1 MSRSSRESV
10 VTLRKARPQARGI
23 ATRRSVLQA
32 AESLFAR
39 RGYEATGMA
48 DVAARAGV
56 GVGTLYHHFPDK
68 RSLLLALID
77 FWGDR
82 ELAQNRSELDFE
94 RYLGDDPRRAIAD
107 DLDARYREL
116 RRDGGLYLV
125 LLELGERDPE
135 VRSRLARIQQV
146 SIERFRDLIVF
157 GQRRSLM
164 RRDIDPLAASFLIR
178 HAIRSAATEVLVHRI
193 ADPAPERVLE
203 GLTDMVC
210 RYILED
216 PT

>member
-1 MSRSSRESV
+1 MPRSSRESLAP
-10 VTLRKARPQARGI
+10 LRRARPQARGI
-23 ATRRSVLQA
+23 ATMRRLLQA
-32 AESLFAR
+32 AEPLFAR
-39 RGYEATGMA
+39 RGYESTGMA
-48 DVAARAGV
+48 EVAERAGV

-68 RSLLLALID
+68 RALLLALID
-77 FWGDR
+77 DWGDR
-82 ELAQNRSELDFE
+82 QLAQNRSELDFE

-107 DLDARYREL
+107 DLAARYREL

-125 LLELGERDPE
+125 LLELGERDDE

-146 SIERFRDLIVF
+146 AIERFRDLIAY
-157 GQRRSLM
+157 GQRRGLM
-164 RRDIDPLAASFLIR
+164 RRDVDPLAASFLIR
-178 HAIRSAATEVLVHRI
+178 HAIRSAATEVLVHRV

-203 GLTDMVC
+203 GLTEMIC

>member
-1 MSRSSRESV
+1 MPRSSRESV
-10 VTLRKARPQARGI
+10 VPLRKARPQARGI
-23 ATRRSVLQA
+23 VTRRALLQA
-32 AESLFAR
+32 AEPLFAR

-48 DVAARAGV
+48 DVAERAGV

-77 FWGDR
+77 DWGDR

-116 RRDGGLYLV
+116 RRDGGLNLV
-125 LLELGERDPE
+125 LLELGERDEE

-146 SIERFRDLIVF
+146 SIERFRDLIVY
-157 GQRRSLM
+157 GQRRGLM

-178 HAIRSAATEVLVHRI
+178 HAIRSAATEVLVHRV

-203 GLTDMVC
+203 GLTDMIC

>member
-1 MSRSSRESV
+1 M
-10 VTLRKARPQARGI
+10 RKL
-23 ATRRSVLQA
+23 LQA

-48 DVAARAGV
+48 EVAQRAGV

-68 RSLLLALID
+68 RALLLALID
-77 FWGDR
+77 DWGDR
-82 ELAQNRSELDFE
+82 QLAQNRSELDFE

-107 DLDARYREL
+107 DLATRYREL

-125 LLELGERDPE
+125 LLELGERDDD

-146 SIERFRDLIVF
+146 SIERFRDLIVY
-157 GQRRSLM
+157 GQRRGLM

-178 HAIRSAATEVLVHRI
+178 HAIRSAATEVLVHRV
-193 ADPAPERVLE
+193 ADPTPERVLE
-203 GLTDMVC
+203 GLTEMIC

>member
-1 MSRSSRESV
+1 MPRSSRESV
-10 VTLRKARPQARGI
+10 VPLRKARPQARGI
-23 ATRRSVLQA
+23 ITRRLLLQA
-32 AESLFAR
+32 AEPLFAR
-39 RGYEATGMA
+39 RGYEGTGMS
-48 DVAARAGV
+48 DVAERAGV

-68 RSLLLALID
+68 RALLLALID
-77 FWGDR
+77 DWGDR
-82 ELAQNRSELDFE
+82 ELAKNRSELDFE

-107 DLDARYREL
+107 DLAARYREL

-125 LLELGERDPE
+125 LLELGERDVE

-146 SIERFRDLIVF
+146 AIERFRDLIVY
-157 GQRRSLM
+157 GQRRGLM

-178 HAIRSAATEVLVHRI
+178 HAIRSAATEVLVHRV

-203 GLTDMVC
+203 GLTEMIC